1 MLHISLPSLH
11 GYDVKMPCFT
21 FNGGR
26 EQATTK
32 FCSPFF
38 VRNMVLRNS
47 TAGEFANISQGK

>member
-32 FCSPFF
+32 FFSPF
-38 VRNMVLRNS
+38 NMVLRNS

>member
-32 FCSPFF
+32 FFSPFF

-47 TAGEFANISQGK
+47 TAGGKVR